1 MASVGELRAMDAKEL
16 SRELEDLLSEQF
28 KLRMQ
33 MGSGQEVRPHF
44 FGRVRGDI
52 ARVHCII
59 GERERGVAASKGAA
73 APAKQSRAEREASA
87 ASAVDL
93 LAAPQ
98 DEAATGEPAAV
109 AAAAEKSTPAKA
121 APAKAAP
128 AKAAPAKAASAKA
141 APAKGKKKATKAK
154 KDLKN
159 E

>member
-1 MASVGELRAMDAKEL
+1 MVSVGELRAMDAKEL

-44 FGRVRGDI
+44 FRRVRCDI

-59 GERERGVAASKGAA
+59 GERERGVVVSKVAA

-87 ASAVDL
+87 ASAIDL
-93 LAAPQ
+93 LAPPP
-98 DEAATGEPAAV
+98 DEPAVGEPPAAAV
-109 AAAAEKSTPAKA
+109 AAEKTAAAG
-121 APAKAAP
+121 
-128 AKAAPAKAASAKA
+128 A
-141 APAKGKKKATKAK
+141 APAKGKKKAAKAK
-154 KDLKN
+154 KELKD